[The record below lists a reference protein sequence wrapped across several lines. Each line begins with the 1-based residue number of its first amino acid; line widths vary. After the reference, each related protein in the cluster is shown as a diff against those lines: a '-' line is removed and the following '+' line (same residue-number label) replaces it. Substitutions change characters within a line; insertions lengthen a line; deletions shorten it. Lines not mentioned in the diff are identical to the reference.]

1 MCCGFARD
9 LSRQNR
15 LLSPGRLEDGSCLN
29 LNNCLPAGGVQA
41 PCKTVVGS
49 RNRSQIL
56 FAQKKDR
63 SWNFGTGKAGQVD
76 REPTFVRIRGRLVPI
91 NLRCVISRKEA
102 LGGCRC
108 ATYES
113 RRPVFRAVGTCPAF
127 GRGPAWSGSYS
138 YLGCAVPTG
147 QIQRRSGSRNLE
159 P

>member
-76 REPTFVRIRGRLVPI
+76 REPTNFGA
-91 NLRCVISRKEA
+91 SRE
-102 LGGCRC
+102 
-108 ATYES
+108 
-113 RRPVFRAVGTCPAF
+113 TCPD
-127 GRGPAWSGSYS
+127 YEN
-138 YLGCAVPTG
+138 
-147 QIQRRSGSRNLE
+147 RSKE
-159 P
+159 PI

>member
-1 MCCGFARD
+1 MPVQTPSQVRTSQWFIWASRRRDEKLIKVGPLEVPKRDNSREKLHFCGFAGY

-63 SWNFGTGKAGQVD
+63 SCGAK
-76 REPTFVRIRGRLVPI
+76 EGRCGFL
-91 NLRCVISRKEA
+91 
-102 LGGCRC
+102 
-108 ATYES
+108 
-113 RRPVFRAVGTCPAF
+113 
-127 GRGPAWSGSYS
+127 
-138 YLGCAVPTG
+138 
-147 QIQRRSGSRNLE
+147 
-159 P
+159 

>member
-56 FAQKKDR
+56 FARANPESGPKLPIVSLRLPTARQKIDQGWSLQALNWDNYVAHVHR
-63 SWNFGTGKAGQVD
+63 VD
-76 REPTFVRIRGRLVPI
+76 RFYKASSIHDERS
-91 NLRCVISRKEA
+91 NCSRELFHYFLLA
-102 LGGCRC
+102 ILL
-108 ATYES
+108 S
-113 RRPVFRAVGTCPAF
+113 
-127 GRGPAWSGSYS
+127 
-138 YLGCAVPTG
+138 
-147 QIQRRSGSRNLE
+147 
-159 P
+159 